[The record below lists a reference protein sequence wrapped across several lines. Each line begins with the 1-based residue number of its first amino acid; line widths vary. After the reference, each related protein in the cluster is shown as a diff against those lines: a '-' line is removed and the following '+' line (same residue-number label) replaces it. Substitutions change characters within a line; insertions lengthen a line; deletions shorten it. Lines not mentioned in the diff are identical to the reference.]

1 MPETDVDLTGS
12 LLTRALLGPQS
23 SRDSTRQIPALVSA
37 SQSVTEC
44 PFKISNHDNLICEFK
59 VCCVAES
66 CTEHNLTTSTFRLS
80 SPGPLALQMK
90 SGSQSLS
97 LTTRMIKSLSTPSS
111 NGNSF
116 PDDHTATH
124 PLNNVRIASHLGIRT
139 VSLYHI
145 LNITRITTSPSQ
157 TRPRRNTNPQ

>member
-1 MPETDVDLTGS
+1 MCTALRYKQMPETDVDLTGS
-12 LLTRALLGPQS
+12 LLTRALLRPQS
-23 SRDSTRQIPALVSA
+23 SRDSTRQIPTLVSA

-66 CTEHNLTTSTFRLS
+66 RTEHNLTTSTFRLS
-80 SPGPLALQMK
+80 SPGPPALQMK
-90 SGSQSLS
+90 SGTQSLS

-116 PDDHTATH
+116 PDDHTATT
-124 PLNNVRIASHLGIRT
+124 RSITFASH
-139 VSLYHI
+139 
-145 LNITRITTSPSQ
+145 RISVFVQ
-157 TRPRRNTNPQ
+157 